1 MRTPQKRFCIGF
13 FLHLITYCKTD
24 VAPASGAAFFKIQ
37 LLERN
42 PFLLKFH
49 RLFTPVPLFNS
60 LDLLDRIDREEDLQ
74 IVVCFQPFM
83 AGVRSLHDIDA
94 ARRDFC
100 CLKEAPFRRIIGAVE
115 HRFALFERHK
125 DFLFEPLVI
134 DISARL
140 LVPFFRPLPFCVAVK
155 PSGDESVGAHLK
167 CHGNCI
173 RIEHRD
179 VHRQEHFSNCRDLA
193 DEERQDQAD
202 RKEHAGK
209 GYFFTFSI
217 LKFLPYVSFWNQCI
231 IQVHFKVKTFSAFFL
246 YFSHYFSIFCI
257 FRASRC
263 LTALSVGT
271 FSVVFHD
278 FVVHFWILGNAVI
291 FCSSLTIFR
300 KDFIIMQFYLA
311 PMEGLTGYVYRNAYH
326 KYFPAA
332 DRYFTPFI
340 TNKKMSS
347 RERNDILPEHNE
359 GMTVIPQILT
369 NQAEDFLSLTKELRE
384 YGYDT
389 VNLNLGC
396 PSGTVVAKRRGS
408 GLLAWPNTL
417 DAFLDEIFSSCDCR
431 ISIKTRL
438 GTTDTDEWEDLLTVY
453 DKYPLEELIIHPR
466 IQKDFYKYTPRMEC
480 YRTAYETSR
489 CSLCYNG
496 DIFSPD
502 DFQNL
507 CREFPDTEKVML
519 GRGVLQNPWLIGMLR
534 SADPAG
540 GEASAPDKELL
551 HAFCEDLCAGYARVI
566 SGDKNVLFK
575 LKALWIYLGMSFTN
589 PQKYLKKIKKAN
601 RLAEYEEAVDALF
614 REQELIL

>member
-13 FLHLITYCKTD
+13 FLHLITHCKTD

-42 PFLLKFH
+42 PFLLKSH

-74 IVVCFQPFM
+74 IVVCFQPFI

-100 CLKEAPFRRIIGAVE
+100 CLKEAPFRQIIGAVE
-115 HRFALFERHK
+115 HRFALFKRHK

-246 YFSHYFSIFCI
+246 YFPHYFSMFCI

-271 FSVVFHD
+271 FSVVFHG

-340 TNKKMSS
+340 TNKKMSF

-466 IQKDFYKYTPRMEC
+466 IQKDFYKFTPRMEC

>member
-271 FSVVFHD
+271 FSVVFHG

>member
-231 IQVHFKVKTFSAFFL
+231 IQVHFKFKTFSAFFL
-246 YFSHYFSIFCI
+246 YFPHCFSIFCI
-257 FRASRC
+257 FRASQC

-271 FSVVFHD
+271 FSVVFHG

-466 IQKDFYKYTPRMEC
+466 IQKDFYKFTPRMEC

>member
-13 FLHLITYCKTD
+13 FLHLITHCKTD

-42 PFLLKFH
+42 PFLLKSH

-74 IVVCFQPFM
+74 IVVCFQPFI

-100 CLKEAPFRRIIGAVE
+100 CLKEAPFRQIIGA
-115 HRFALFERHK
+115 HRFALFKRHK

-246 YFSHYFSIFCI
+246 YFPHYFSMFCI

-271 FSVVFHD
+271 FSVVFHG

-466 IQKDFYKYTPRMEC
+466 IQKDFYKFTPRMEC

-551 HAFCEDLCAGYARVI
+551 HAFCEDLCAGYACVI